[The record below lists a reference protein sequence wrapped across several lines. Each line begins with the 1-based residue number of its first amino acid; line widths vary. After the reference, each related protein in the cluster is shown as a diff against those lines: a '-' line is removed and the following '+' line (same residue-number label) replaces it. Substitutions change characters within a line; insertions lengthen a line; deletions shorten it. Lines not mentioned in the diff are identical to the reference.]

1 MANALRTQGQQHA
14 PLSLSPLLG
23 EQVFGPYLVLN
34 GLIDLK
40 EMLHCK
46 ADARR
51 SRASFTEILYASGLI
66 DPRLLVEAEASFRGL
81 TRADLASHPADP
93 ALAALCDPAFWLKHS
108 AIPWGWH
115 EDTLL
120 IAVSDPAS
128 FATLAKALPP
138 ILQSAKPALALQ
150 SEIDAAIAE
159 IFREELTARAFARVP
174 ESESC
179 RTWGRTPHRRITLL
193 CLGLLALMAA
203 VVLWPKVIVSA
214 LVLWAIFAMA
224 LSAIHKILAVF
235 AFLAFPDPPSKPPSE
250 LAQMPRISVLV
261 PLFREPEIAQVL
273 VRRISRLTYP
283 KHLLDVVLV
292 LEETDTIT
300 RDALENASFPPWMR
314 KIVVPDGHPRT
325 KPRAM
330 NYALD
335 FCKGDII
342 GIWDAEDA
350 PEPHQLDLVAEKFRT
365 APPDLVCLQGAL
377 DYYNP
382 KQNWLA
388 RCFTIEYASWFRT
401 VLSSLCRLG
410 FAIPLGG
417 TTLFFRRD
425 VLEQLGGW
433 DAHNVT
439 EDADLGF
446 RLARHGY
453 RTGMIATATGEEA
466 NCKAWPLVK
475 QRSLAERLHGHL
487 SRRYA
492 KPCAPLARTGRVE
505 VSRLP
510 DTFHNSPFAIPAG
523 PAPLVILA
531 DLLWPS
537 PPSGRPR
544 AQRMDPDNGYVL
556 PRVRVHHRR
565 HRRDLGCKARAH
577 APSGL
582 GANAAPLL
590 PAGDTRGLQGA
601 LGTPRRPLLLG
612 QDHSWPFPHGRRQE
626 GQCVTRC
633 LSEPL
638 NRA

>member
-14 PLSLSPLLG
+14 PLSLSPLLR
-23 EQVFGPYLVLN
+23 EQDFGPYLVVN

-40 EMLHCK
+40 EMLRCK

-120 IAVSDPAS
+120 IVVSDPAS

-138 ILQSAKPALALQ
+138 ILQSAKPVLALQ
-150 SEIDAAIAE
+150 SEIDASIAA
-159 IFREELTARAFARVP
+159 IFREELTARASARVP

-193 CLGLLALMAA
+193 SIGLLALMAA

-224 LSAIHKILAVF
+224 LSALHKISAVF
-235 AFLAFPDPPSKPPSE
+235 AFLAFPDPPSEPPSE
-250 LAQMPRISVLV
+250 LAQMPRILVLV

-314 KIVVPDGHPRT
+314 KIIVPDGQPRT

-335 FCKGDII
+335 FCQGDII

-377 DYYNP
+377 DFYNP

-401 VLSSLCRLG
+401 VLPGLCRLG

-466 NCKAWPLVK
+466 NCKAWPWVK
-475 QRSLAERLHGHL
+475 QRSRWLKGYMVTYLAAMRSPVRLW
-487 SRRYA
+487 R
-492 KPCAPLARTGRVE
+492 E
-505 VSRLP
+505 
-510 DTFHNSPFAIPAG
+510 
-523 PAPLVILA
+523 
-531 DLLWPS
+531 
-537 PPSGRPR
+537 
-544 AQRMDPDNGYVL
+544 
-556 PRVRVHHRR
+556 
-565 HRRDLGCKARAH
+565 
-577 APSGL
+577 L
-582 GANAAPLL
+582 GAWKFFGFQTHFITALSQFLLAPLL
-590 PAGDTRGLQGA
+590 WSFWLIFFGLAHPLDGLVPREWILTMGMFFLGFECITVAIGAISVARPEHRHLLAWVPTLHLYFHLATLAGYKALWELLVAPFYWDKTTHGLSLTAGGKKAGA
-601 LGTPRRPLLLG
+601 SLDASQSP
-612 QDHSWPFPHGRRQE
+612 
-626 GQCVTRC
+626 
-633 LSEPL
+633 
-638 NRA
+638 